1 MSARTA
7 ILAALVA
14 VASAN
19 INDRSYYEE
28 KFFNWLAQHKVEA
41 TSGSHFVAMLQNFA
55 NNDDLIESH
64 NKLNSTYKLGHNQF
78 SHMTVDEWRAY
89 VKLGLMKKPEV
100 STAAN
105 VLAAPANT
113 MALPSSIDWSTKGA
127 VTPVKN
133 QGQCGSCWS
142 FSTTGNIEGQWFLAG
157 NTLTSLSE
165 QELVSCDTTD
175 DGCDGGLP
183 TQAMAWLISSQNGQ
197 SITEASDEYNSG
209 TGFAPSCPAN
219 LNSLPVGATITSY
232 TNIGTTED
240 DMAAYCLANGPVS
253 IGVDA
258 TSFQTYTSGILTNCI
273 SQQVDHAVLIA
284 GFDDT
289 NVPPYW
295 IIKNSWGASWGEA
308 GYIRVQKGT
317 DQCLITTF
325 PSSAIVSS
333 SKQ

>member
-1 MSARTA
+1 MKQIIIAALLATAVLAERDYEAMFRDFKATHLKAYANEAEESKRFKVFVENMKKSEVLQAANPLATFGANEFADMSAAEFKVRHNA
-7 ILAALVA
+7 DRHFKAAASAPRKNVA
-14 VASAN
+14 VITDAK
-19 INDRSYYEE
+19 R
-28 KFFNWLAQHKVEA
+28 K
-41 TSGSHFVAMLQNFA
+41 
-55 NNDDLIESH
+55 
-64 NKLNSTYKLGHNQF
+64 
-78 SHMTVDEWRAY
+78 
-89 VKLGLMKKPEV
+89 
-100 STAAN
+100 AA
-105 VLAAPANT
+105 AGQ
-113 MALPSSIDWSTKGA
+113 SIDWRTKGA

-197 SITEASDEYNSG
+197 SVTEASDEYNSG
-209 TGFAPSCPAN
+209 TGFAPSCPSN
-219 LNSLPVGATITSY
+219 LASLPVGATISSY
-232 TNIGTTED
+232 TNIGQTED

-258 TSFQTYTSGILTNCI
+258 TSFQTYNSGILTNCI
-273 SQQVDHAVLIA
+273 SQQVDHAVLIV
-284 GFDDT
+284 GYDDT